1 MKKYIAGRAWESLKK
16 IKPGSLDEIEATN
29 LLQYLDASKRK
40 AFMAACYRALKKDG
54 KVFVITPHWSAQRY
68 YNDLEV
74 AWPPVSDGWFQCLHA
89 DLRKANGIKGYAC
102 DFDVVLGY
110 GMHPMIASRN
120 QDYQQHAIQ
129 FWKEAAQDVHVTLIK
144 R

>member
-1 MKKYIAGRAWESLKK
+1 MTVGRNWAALKK
-16 IKPGSLDEIEATN
+16 VKPGTLESIEAPHV
-29 LLQYLDASKRK
+29 LQYLDPAVRK
-40 AFMAACYRALKKDG
+40 ALMAACYKALKRGG
-54 KVFVITPHWSAQRY
+54 KVTLLFPHWSAQRY

-74 AWPPVSDGWFQCLHA
+74 QWPPVSEGWFHA
-89 DLRKANGIKGYAC
+89 LNGDIQRANGIKGYAC

-110 GMHPMIASRN
+110 GMHPVIASRN

-129 FWKEAAQDVHVTLIK
+129 FWKEAAQDVHVTLTK